1 MFEIEKLALLCE
13 PPLNHF
19 RYYPNKQEKDKKQLL
34 HLNFGK
40 RERDTD
46 KKERKERYS
55 EGVRKGEDASLLL
68 TQFYP

>member
-1 MFEIEKLALLCE
+1 MPLPCE
-13 PPLNHF
+13 PSLNYF
-19 RYYPNKQEKDKKQLL
+19 RYYPNKEEKVKKWLP

-46 KKERKERYS
+46 KKERKERQS
-55 EGVRKGEDASLLL
+55 EGVRKGRRRNSILL